1 MQKFKYEILGSI
13 FCLAL
18 GMFSGYVSGS
28 GNSEWYQGLIKP
40 SFQPPPWVFAP
51 VWTVLYV
58 MLGIVLAKVWC
69 TKNKGLFIFQLIL
82 NLSWSPMFFR
92 YNRIDLALLDIML
105 MWINLVALI
114 YQSNQSIR
122 LLLTP
127 YFLWIIFAGV
137 LNYQIYMLN
146 A

>member
-13 FCLAL
+13 YCLAL
-18 GMFSGYVSGS
+18 GMLSGYISGS
-28 GNSEWYQGLIKP
+28 GNSEWYQNLIKP
-40 SFQPPPWVFAP
+40 SFQPPSWIFGP
-51 VWTVLYV
+51 VWTILYI
-58 MLGIVLAKVWC
+58 MIGIALAKVWN
-69 TKNKGLFIFQLIL
+69 TKNVGLFIFQLML
-82 NLSWSPMFFR
+82 NLLWSPMFFR
-92 YNRIDLALLDIML
+92 YHRIDLALLDIAL
-105 MWINLVALI
+105 LWINLLALI

-127 YFLWIIFAGV
+127 YFLWISFAGT